1 MSASVSLGNI
11 SGLLI
16 FQIAEKEFCTDL
28 KPVTAIMKPGEIK
41 FHTRGLR
48 HTNVDPDQKYTA
60 IDFAGFYSL
69 KNEKSIDSSRV
80 LYLELFGQKISFNVD
95 KVMEIISLDK
105 LFIEE
110 SIRMELADKL
120 DYVDYIL
127 SIKQNKYY
135 FPDFAR
141 IVREMRFMSVL

>member
-1 MSASVSLGNI
+1 MSAPVSLGNI

-16 FQIAEKEFCTDL
+16 FQIAKKEFCTDL
-28 KPVTAIMKPGEIK
+28 KPVTAILKPGEYK
-41 FHTRGLR
+41 VHNRGYKPTRI
-48 HTNVDPDQKYTA
+48 VPDQNHTP

-69 KNEKSIDSSRV
+69 KNDNSLDSTRV
-80 LYLELFGQKISFNVD
+80 LYLELYGQKISFYVD

-110 SIRMELADKL
+110 SIRMELTDGL
-120 DYVDYIL
+120 DYVNYIL
-127 SIKQNKYY
+127 SIQQNKYY

-141 IVREMRFMSVL
+141 IVREVRLMSVL